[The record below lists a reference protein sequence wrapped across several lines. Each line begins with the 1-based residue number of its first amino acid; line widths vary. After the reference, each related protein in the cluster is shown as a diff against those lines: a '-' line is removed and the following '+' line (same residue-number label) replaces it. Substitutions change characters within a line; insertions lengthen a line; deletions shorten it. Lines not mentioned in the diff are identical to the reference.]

1 MAHLVREERASF
13 LGHDGVAVTP
23 AIDYAY
29 DGLGNLTRTRQAGA
43 GDAGER
49 VTRNLYDAGGRL
61 EKTIDA
67 AGGTFDYA
75 YDAAGNQLA
84 RTWTR
89 LASDGTARHEGLLS
103 SYDRLGRLTAQ
114 ATAGRATPSAQW
126 DKGVV
131 QATRYNAYGEIAA
144 QATHDAAD
152 APAWQQQLHY
162 DHAGRLIATNA
173 GDGVWRYFLHDAAEK
188 RHRKRGNRRGSRALS

>member
-1 MAHLVREERASF
+1 MARLIREERASF
-13 LGHDGVAVTP
+13 LDHDGVAVTP

-89 LASDGTARHEGLLS
+89 LASDGTPRHEGLLS

-114 ATAGRATPSAQW
+114 ATAGRATPAAP
-126 DKGVV
+126 K
-131 QATRYNAYGEIAA
+131 RYRSPRQRNVTAA
-144 QATHDAAD
+144 
-152 APAWQQQLHY
+152 L
-162 DHAGRLIATNA
+162 AGR
-173 GDGVWRYFLHDAAEK
+173 R
-188 RHRKRGNRRGSRALS
+188 